1 MRCVQCNSCLRSET
15 NVSAGVTP
23 CAWVA
28 QELYALEDIVA
39 DYAELKASVTEVIT
53 EQMLYSSLSPSL
65 GAASKLHN
73 LCSVSGAMAGD
84 AAFARQVKRRHLAG

>member
-1 MRCVQCNSCLRSET
+1 MR
-15 NVSAGVTP
+15 
-23 CAWVA
+23 AWVT

-39 DYAELKASVTEVIT
+39 DYTELKVTEVIT
-53 EQMLYSSLSPSL
+53 EQMLYSSLGPSL
-65 GAASKLHN
+65 GAASKLHK